1 MAGMIGM
8 AQTLAVYHYGYHTL
22 KAKQIQFHGPALVPS
37 DTAAV
42 LDWGLDIPFTSLDK
56 PPLAIT
62 MIVTVNGERSLR
74 RYRLVIAQKSKLRL
88 TPEVTATLASQG
100 RDHRLTASGFFPCS
114 IDREYLYGYAADG
127 YRSPLWLCASHNGN
141 PVLVH
146 RQRGT
151 KVFFHQALQN
161 RKLFAIPGIHYFDAH
176 RLRAHL
182 LQAPELLR
190 PWPPQKRNA
199 FSTPRTGFGRHC
211 LSWSEQPRKVQTS
224 IEIAPQVARSKWL
237 LPINLTRDPTQG
249 LTLSVAYQ
257 PS

>member
-1 MAGMIGM
+1 M
-8 AQTLAVYHYGYHTL
+8 AQTLAVYHYGYYTL
-22 KAKQIQFHGPALVPS
+22 KAGQIQSHGPALVPS

-88 TPEVTATLASQG
+88 TPAVLATLASQG
-100 RDHRLTASGFFPCS
+100 RDHRLTASGFSPCS

-151 KVFFHQALQN
+151 KIFSITPSRTGSCLHFRASTTSTLTSYE
-161 RKLFAIPGIHYFDAH
+161 LICY
-176 RLRAHL
+176 RLRSSNL
-182 LQAPELLR
+182 ILAPAISQDLKEQGTQWKILPRKKSETPRMLR
-190 PWPPQKRNA
+190 PMLKRLWMRVLV
-199 FSTPRTGFGRHC
+199 STYPGH
-211 LSWSEQPRKVQTS
+211 
-224 IEIAPQVARSKWL
+224 AR
-237 LPINLTRDPTQG
+237 
-249 LTLSVAYQ
+249 
-257 PS
+257 